1 VSRGLFQPSWESE
14 FALARVCRAPTQV
27 RQFAGMSSCIF
38 MYISSMVLAEMG
50 ERVRV
55 HDLANIARPQQPLG
69 GLFSALRSSP
79 VPQCMLAA
87 LYMSMHIHM
96 CRFTLDV
103 MAICRVSR
111 TFSGIMLATRFPGVT
126 AFRTCMTRITHA
138 PAASSS
144 CRCTLQLWRHRERH
158 E

>member
-1 VSRGLFQPSWESE
+1 ML
-14 FALARVCRAPTQV
+14 LD
-27 RQFAGMSSCIF
+27 
-38 MYISSMVLAEMG
+38 EMG
-50 ERVRV
+50 ERVRS
-55 HDLANIARPQQPLG
+55 HDLANIARPQQPVG

-126 AFRTCMTRITHA
+126 AFRTCMARITNASCLFLGSLHHA
-138 PAASSS
+138 IRGVTERGMSEISAE
-144 CRCTLQLWRHRERH
+144 LQENSGKPTKTDTQVIIYTSIRSAH
-158 E
+158 